1 MEKLMK
7 EFLNN
12 PKVEEVRYDGDI
24 DKFLNTY
31 SQMEYMI
38 CARFHAIILS
48 CLCKQKM
55 FVMSYSKKIDNV
67 INDLELN
74 LPILHFHKTDRRHII
89 SKEKLRFDLVDEL
102 YDNIVERVLSPTYEQ
117 NFTLCEDDD
126 ASTKKKNGVNTT
138 SQVIAE
144 NTSNEHYSG
153 SSNQKKSIEKIMSHY
168 YIKNSSFNTKSFL
181 DLKRDT
187 NAMINSEQK

>member
-1 MEKLMK
+1 MVK
-7 EFLNN
+7 N
-12 PKVEEVRYDGDI
+12 GI
-24 DKFLNTY
+24 DFT
-31 SQMEYMI
+31 
-38 CARFHAIILS
+38 
-48 CLCKQKM
+48 
-55 FVMSYSKKIDNV
+55 
-67 INDLELN
+67 
-74 LPILHFHKTDRRHII
+74 II
-89 SKEKLRFDLVDEL
+89 SKEKLRFDLFDEL
-102 YDNIVERVLSPTYEQ
+102 YDKIVERVLSPTYEQ

-153 SSNQKKSIEKIMSHY
+153 SSNQKKSIEKIMTHY